1 MGNID
6 VSTDVDTQNQIGTR
20 PIGINEIESSINN
33 FPSILP
39 QGTTS
44 ARPIGPELPQQS
56 PIVDRVP
63 SISNLPTTT
72 PPPSA
77 FLESLPGVVPGT
89 NTGNNDDE
97 IKGTQQVGCLFT
109 DKSSFLNLIN
119 TYIKWLGCG
128 EGKIPQARIVGGNET
143 FEGEYPW
150 MVAIYLHGN
159 GRSEFWCGGALVSR
173 DHVVT
178 AAHCTKDSK
187 KRP

>member
-1 MGNID
+1 MIYLLILMLRDFYIMRPYILFILSYRVEIANLGNID

-33 FPSILP
+33 FPNILP

-97 IKGTQQVGCLFT
+97 IKGAQQVGCLL
-109 DKSSFLNLIN
+109 S
-119 TYIKWLGCG
+119 
-128 EGKIPQARIVGGNET
+128 
-143 FEGEYPW
+143 
-150 MVAIYLHGN
+150 
-159 GRSEFWCGGALVSR
+159 
-173 DHVVT
+173 
-178 AAHCTKDSK
+178 
-187 KRP
+187 

>member
-6 VSTDVDTQNQIGTR
+6 VSADVDTQNQIGTR

-33 FPSILP
+33 FPNILP

-56 PIVDRVP
+56 PIIDRVP

-97 IKGTQQVGCLFT
+97 IKGVQQVGCLF
-109 DKSSFLNLIN
+109 FL
-119 TYIKWLGCG
+119 
-128 EGKIPQARIVGGNET
+128 RIRVR
-143 FEGEYPW
+143 F
-150 MVAIYLHGN
+150 
-159 GRSEFWCGGALVSR
+159 
-173 DHVVT
+173 
-178 AAHCTKDSK
+178 
-187 KRP
+187 

>member
-6 VSTDVDTQNQIGTR
+6 VSADVDTQNQIGTR

-89 NTGNNDDE
+89 NTGNGGDE
-97 IKGTQQVGCLFT
+97 IKGGYF
-109 DKSSFLNLIN
+109 
-119 TYIKWLGCG
+119 
-128 EGKIPQARIVGGNET
+128 
-143 FEGEYPW
+143 
-150 MVAIYLHGN
+150 
-159 GRSEFWCGGALVSR
+159 
-173 DHVVT
+173 
-178 AAHCTKDSK
+178 
-187 KRP
+187 

>member
-1 MGNID
+1 MFEDQYIMRSSLFFILSYRVEIANLGNID
-6 VSTDVDTQNQIGTR
+6 VSADVDTQNQIGTR

-33 FPSILP
+33 FPNILP

-56 PIVDRVP
+56 PIIDRVP

-97 IKGTQQVGCLFT
+97 IKGVQQVGCLF
-109 DKSSFLNLIN
+109 FL
-119 TYIKWLGCG
+119 
-128 EGKIPQARIVGGNET
+128 RIRVR
-143 FEGEYPW
+143 F
-150 MVAIYLHGN
+150 
-159 GRSEFWCGGALVSR
+159 
-173 DHVVT
+173 
-178 AAHCTKDSK
+178 
-187 KRP
+187 